1 MNITISRKHAAT
13 AASIL
18 AQRAFL
24 LDQCAHMDYYHG
36 DITKAEFQEGTKQG
50 DMGLFLYELSQRLS
64 R

>member
-24 LDQCAHMDYYHG
+24 LDQCAHMDYFDG
-36 DITKAEFQEGTKQG
+36 AINEAQFQEGKKQG
-50 DMGLFLYELSQRLS
+50 DMGLFLYELSQRLW